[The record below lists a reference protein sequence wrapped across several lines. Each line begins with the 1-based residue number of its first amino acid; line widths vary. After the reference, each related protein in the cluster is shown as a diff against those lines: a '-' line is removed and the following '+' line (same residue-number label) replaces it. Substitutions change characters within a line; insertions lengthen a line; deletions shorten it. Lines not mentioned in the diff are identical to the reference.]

1 MSLLEGEQEV
11 PKVYKKAAYK
21 PVMVK
26 MEVEV
31 EVKEG
36 KDLKFLILNNMLTG
50 ISILLAQIKARNN
63 SIELKTEI
71 RQTLYLLYQHK
82 NTIKNLYSNL
92 IKSL

>member
-11 PKVYKKAAYK
+11 PKVYKKTAYK

>member
-11 PKVYKKAAYK
+11 PKVYKKIAYK

-26 MEVEV
+26 IEVEE

-36 KDLKFLILNNMLTG
+36 KDLKFLILNKMLTG

-63 SIELKTEI
+63 SNELKSEI